1 MKHDDMKT
9 NEPALVS
16 NLTMEILVAL
26 LFLAGSALVIFDSAR
41 LGFGWEEGVGPASGY
56 FPFYIA
62 VFMGIASLITLVQ
75 ALLGRT
81 EDAGETFV
89 SRRAFGRVLAV
100 LIPTIV
106 FIGLIGYLGL
116 YVASAI
122 FIAAFMLFFGRQN
135 PLKAMAV
142 GVGVPF
148 ALFMLFEKWFLV
160 PLPKGP
166 LETMLGY

>member
-1 MKHDDMKT
+1 
-9 NEPALVS
+9 
-16 NLTMEILVAL
+16 MEIIVAL
-26 LFLAGSALVIFDSAR
+26 LFLAGSALVMFDSVR

-75 ALLGRT
+75 ALRGRT

-89 SRRAFGRVLAV
+89 SRPAFSRVLAV
-100 LIPTIV
+100 LIPTFV
-106 FIGLIGYLGL
+106 YIGLIGYLGL

-135 PLKAMAV
+135 PLKAVAV